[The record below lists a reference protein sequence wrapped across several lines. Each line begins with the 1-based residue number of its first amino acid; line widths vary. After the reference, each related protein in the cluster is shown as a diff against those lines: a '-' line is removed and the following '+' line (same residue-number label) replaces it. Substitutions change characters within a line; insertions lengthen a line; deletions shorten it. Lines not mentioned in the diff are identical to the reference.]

1 MTEGCLLSLNK
12 SELETR
18 FEKNFQKGLKKNS
31 EGAEKKIADS
41 EEPFLL
47 LCRSFSFLL
56 PEETLFL
63 PKG

>member
-1 MTEGCLLSLNK
+1 MTEGCLLTKNK
-12 SELETR
+12 SEKES
-18 FEKNFQKGLKKNS
+18 EKFRNKIRKKNS

-47 LCRSFSFLL
+47 LCRSFLFSFLL
-56 PEETLFL
+56 PEESLFL